1 MTKKI
6 ALLGDSQA
14 QGLATPLRSQL
25 VAAGWPAPRSDAWVG
40 DPSATTRELIAQLPG
55 IVRAGAIDVLVVTA
69 GGNDRRTTEG
79 QRTIW
84 RELVSR
90 AKTSG
95 IGHIVWVAPPRA
107 MDAGSDLDLERRRI
121 ADALVETF
129 AGDPQVTVVRG
140 RELTQDIPLAN
151 SVHFGRDGY
160 RRFAERL
167 VPLLSPFQNAVT
179 DVIERRTP
187 TSDSSGG
194 GATLSGGGGAGLLLL
209 AAAAGLGAY
218 FLARASRGGVA
229 GLGKM
234 EPEELAAR
242 KAKRDE
248 NRFQE
253 KLRVAR
259 AAIVSP
265 EVAKARIDS
274 RFGPGTLPDTL
285 PRHIRPYANFM
296 ESLRGRTPS
305 RRDVIKAYVIA
316 RSSVQRGA
324 ALKSAV
330 CNYYPEYLPLKRA
343 IELES
348 LPVEQR
354 LAEGCIRKKKD
365 GKYRFTGKTKDG
377 KFRSRCLDASVRPED
392 VFGVILFSSQGQRYL
407 AAAERGEFDA
417 EAAREIT
424 NRTKC
429 FGLDDTL
436 FQDMKYAA
444 EQLSPRHKEFVAHL
458 KNDSPRQWIE
468 YVQKDVYRLSG
479 AKAGFIAALLGRG
492 DVPTFDARELD
503 LWKETPSEK
512 ADVADVL
519 AYRDAIRQ
527 FPMKLEPQ
535 HEPFREHLVH
545 HALWDAYPKESEPQ
559 TRTTHGSVIRSM
571 QFAGIKGRR
580 R

>member
-1 MTKKI
+1 M
-6 ALLGDSQA
+6 S
-14 QGLATPLRSQL
+14 
-25 VAAGWPAPRSDAWVG
+25 
-40 DPSATTRELIAQLPG
+40 
-55 IVRAGAIDVLVVTA
+55 
-69 GGNDRRTTEG
+69 
-79 QRTIW
+79 
-84 RELVSR
+84 
-90 AKTSG
+90 
-95 IGHIVWVAPPRA
+95 
-107 MDAGSDLDLERRRI
+107 
-121 ADALVETF
+121 
-129 AGDPQVTVVRG
+129 
-140 RELTQDIPLAN
+140 
-151 SVHFGRDGY
+151 
-160 RRFAERL
+160 
-167 VPLLSPFQNAVT
+167 
-179 DVIERRTP
+179 
-187 TSDSSGG
+187 
-194 GATLSGGGGAGLLLL
+194 
-209 AAAAGLGAY
+209 
-218 FLARASRGGVA
+218 

-248 NRFQE
+248 KLFQK
-253 KLRVAR
+253 KLRAAR
-259 AAIVSP
+259 KAIVSP
-265 EVAKARIDS
+265 EVAKARIDV
-274 RFGPGTLPDTL
+274 RFGPGTLPDSL

-316 RSSVQRGA
+316 RASVQRGGRERPQ
-324 ALKSAV
+324 V

-354 LAEGCIRKKKD
+354 LAEGCIRKKKG
-365 GKYRFTGKTKDG
+365 GKYTFTGDTKDG
-377 KFRSRCLDASVRPED
+377 KFRTRCLDVTVRPED
-392 VFGVILFSSQGQRYL
+392 VFGVILFSEHGQRFL
-407 AAAERGEFDA
+407 AAAERGVFDE
-417 EAAREIT
+417 EAAREVT

-429 FGLDDTL
+429 FGLDNTL

-444 EQLSPRHKEFVAHL
+444 LDLSPRHEEFTAHL

-468 YVQKDVYRLSG
+468 YVQKDVYRISG

-512 ADVADVL
+512 ADAADVL

-545 HALWDAYPKESEPQ
+545 HALWDAYPEKKPQ
-559 TRTTHGSVIRSM
+559 THTTHGSVIRAM